1 MNYRRDIDGLRAI
14 AILPVI
20 FFHAGFS
27 NFHYGYLGVDI
38 FFVISG
44 FLITSF
50 IVNDLKQEK
59 FNVLNFFD
67 RRARRILPGL
77 IFIMLASIPFAMLY
91 MQPDDLENFGQSLF
105 ATSVFSNN
113 ILLYLTSG
121 YWDIGSEFKP
131 LLHTWSLSVEE
142 QYYLVFPFLM
152 LLIWK
157 LKSFWWMV
165 SILIF
170 IAIMSFFYYYSGNFG
185 NELIESRASR
195 ASFLFLFGRAWQIL
209 LGAIGA
215 LIAYEIIYKT
225 SSLKKFHKEFICIL
239 GLFLIFL
246 SMFSF
251 LAFDINQIYLPVFA
265 ALGSF
270 LLLIFS
276 SQNLISTALLR
287 SKLFVWIGLLSY
299 SLYLWHQPLFAFAR
313 IRSFEEPTYIS
324 MILLMI
330 FLVPLA
336 VLSFKLERFFKN
348 SDQVNNKIFYSSLL
362 ASLIIICSAGL
373 TFHFSNGFYKNYQ
386 ELTAPYLVEDK
397 FYDNDGYIVDAFK
410 YEDIEFSGTKKNLI
424 IMGDSFARDFIN
436 MGRSNDYF
444 KNYEF
449 TIRSYNCFNNQIY
462 SDEEKFNLI
471 KDGNFVIIS
480 YRILPS
486 EESKECL
493 MDKISYL
500 EKNNIDFLVIGTKDF
515 GFNINRPLKDKI
527 YDFQAMPSK
536 EILDFNDFLKKNVPQ
551 EKFIDLLNLISKE
564 GRVPLFTADNK
575 LMSIDRAHLTYFGA
589 RDVGKII
596 FSDIRLN
603 DFR

>member
-20 FFHAGFS
+20 LFHADFS

-157 LKSFWWMV
+157 LKSFWWMA

-170 IAIMSFFYYYSGNFG
+170 LAIVSFLYYYFGSFG
-185 NELIESRASR
+185 NELIERR

-251 LAFDINQIYLPVFA
+251 LVFDINQIYLPVFA
-265 ALGSF
+265 SLGCF

-276 SQNLISTALLR
+276 SHNLISTALLR
-287 SKLFVWIGLLSY
+287 SKLFVWIGLISY

-313 IRSFEEPTYIS
+313 IRSFEEPTYIL

-348 SDQVNNKIFYSSLL
+348 SDNVNHKIFYSSLL
-362 ASLIIICSAGL
+362 VSLIIICSAGL

-410 YEDIEFSGTKKNLI
+410 YQDIEFLNTKKNLI
-424 IMGDSFARDFIN
+424 ITGDSFARDFIN

-449 TIRSYNCFNNQIY
+449 TIRAYNCFNNQIY

-471 KDGNFVIIS
+471 KDGDFVIIS

-486 EESKECL
+486 EQSKKCL
-493 MDKISYL
+493 INKISYL

-515 GFNINRPLKDKI
+515 GFNINRPLKDKM

-551 EKFIDLLNLISKE
+551 EKFIDLLNLISNK
-564 GRVPLFTADNK
+564 GKVPLFTADNK

-589 RDVGKII
+589 RDIGKII

>member
-20 FFHAGFS
+20 LFHADFS

-157 LKSFWWMV
+157 LKSFWWMA

-170 IAIMSFFYYYSGNFG
+170 LAIVSFLYYYFGSFG
-185 NELIESRASR
+185 NELIERR

-251 LAFDINQIYLPVFA
+251 LVFDINQIYLPVFA
-265 ALGSF
+265 SLGCF

-276 SQNLISTALLR
+276 SHNLISTALLR
-287 SKLFVWIGLLSY
+287 SKLFVWIGLISY

-313 IRSFEEPTYIS
+313 IRSFEEPTYIL

-336 VLSFKLERFFKN
+336 VLSFKLERFFRN
-348 SDQVNNKIFYSSLL
+348 SDNVNHKIFYSSLL
-362 ASLIIICSAGL
+362 VSLIIICSAGL

-410 YEDIEFSGTKKNLI
+410 YQDIEFLNTKKNLI
-424 IMGDSFARDFIN
+424 ITGDSFARDFIN

-449 TIRSYNCFNNQIY
+449 TIRAYNCFNNQIY

-471 KDGNFVIIS
+471 KDGDFVIIS

-486 EESKECL
+486 EQSKKCL
-493 MDKISYL
+493 INKISYL

-515 GFNINRPLKDKI
+515 GFNINRPLKDKM

-551 EKFIDLLNLISKE
+551 EKFIDLLNLISNK
-564 GRVPLFTADNK
+564 GKVPLFTADNK

-589 RDVGKII
+589 RDIGKII

>member
-1 MNYRRDIDGLRAI
+1 MNCRRDIDGLRAI

-50 IVNDLKQEK
+50 IVNDLKLEK

-170 IAIMSFFYYYSGNFG
+170 LAIMSFFYYYSGSFG
-185 NELIESRASR
+185 NELLESRASR

-251 LAFDINQIYLPVFA
+251 LVFDINQIYLPIFA

-313 IRSFEEPTYIS
+313 IRSFEEPTNIL

-348 SDQVNNKIFYSSLL
+348 PHHVNHKIFYSSLL
-362 ASLIIICSAGL
+362 VTLIIICSAGL

-410 YEDIEFSGTKKNLI
+410 YQDIEFSDTKKNLI

-436 MGRSNDYF
+436 MGRSNNYF

-449 TIRSYNCFNNQIY
+449 TIRSYNCFNNQTY
-462 SDEEKFNLI
+462 TDEEKFNLI
-471 KDGNFVIIS
+471 KDGSFVIIS

-486 EESKECL
+486 EESKKCL
-493 MDKISYL
+493 INKISYL

-564 GRVPLFTADNK
+564 GRIPLFTADNK

-589 RDVGKII
+589 RDIGQII

>member
-165 SILIF
+165 FILIF

-336 VLSFKLERFFKN
+336 FLSFKLERFFKS

-362 ASLIIICSAGL
+362 VSLIIICSAGL

-410 YEDIEFSGTKKNLI
+410 YENIEFSGTKKNLI

-462 SDEEKFNLI
+462 TDEEKFNLI

-486 EESKECL
+486 EESKKCL
-493 MDKISYL
+493 INKISYL

-551 EKFIDLLNLISKE
+551 EKFINLLNLISKE

-589 RDVGKII
+589 RDIGKII

>member
-165 SILIF
+165 SMLIF

-336 VLSFKLERFFKN
+336 FLSFKLERFFKN

-362 ASLIIICSAGL
+362 VSLIIICSAGL

-410 YEDIEFSGTKKNLI
+410 YENIEFSGTKKNLI

-462 SDEEKFNLI
+462 TDEEKFNLI
-471 KDGNFVIIS
+471 KDGSFVIIS
-480 YRILPS
+480 YRTLPS
-486 EESKECL
+486 VESKKCL
-493 MDKISYL
+493 INKISYL

-551 EKFIDLLNLISKE
+551 EKFINLLNLISKE

-589 RDVGKII
+589 RDIGKII

-603 DFR
+603 EFR

>member
-105 ATSVFSNN
+105 ATSLFSNN

-121 YWDIGSEFKP
+121 YWDIASEFKP

-142 QYYLVFPFLM
+142 QYYVVFPFLM
-152 LLIWK
+152 ILIWK
-157 LKSFWWMV
+157 LKSFWLMFLLFLFL
-165 SILIF
+165 SII
-170 IAIMSFFYYYSGNFG
+170 SFFYYYFGSFG
-185 NELIESRASR
+185 NESIESRAS
-195 ASFLFLFGRAWQIL
+195 FLLLFGRAWQIL

-215 LIAYEIIYKT
+215 LI
-225 SSLKKFHKEFICIL
+225 SLKVITKIDTVKKFYKEFICLLGISLIL
-239 GLFLIFL
+239 L
-246 SMFSF
+246 SMFHSLIF
-251 LAFDINQIYLPVFA
+251 ELNQIYLPVLA
-265 ALGSF
+265 SIGT
-270 LLLIFS
+270 LLLLVFS
-276 SQNLISTALLR
+276 NQNLIATALLR
-287 SKLFVWIGLLSY
+287 SKLFVWIGLISY
-299 SLYLWHQPLFAFAR
+299 SLYLWHQPIFAFAR
-313 IRSFEEPTYIS
+313 IRSFDEPSFVS
-324 MILLMI
+324 MILLI
-330 FLVPLA
+330 LFLIPLA
-336 VLSFKLERFFKN
+336 TLSFKLERFFKN
-348 SDQVNNKIFYSSLL
+348 PKNVNNRIFYSSLIV
-362 ASLIIICSAGL
+362 SLIIICSAGL
-373 TFHFSNGFYKNYQ
+373 TFHFSNGFYKNYN

-410 YEDIEFSGTKKNLI
+410 FQDLEFSGNKKNLI
-424 IMGDSFARDFIN
+424 IYGDSFARDFIN

-449 TIRSYNCFNNQIY
+449 TIRPYNCFNKQNY
-462 SDEEKFNLI
+462 TDKEKLNLI
-471 KDGNFVIIS
+471 KEGDLIIIS

-486 EESKECL
+486 EASKRCL
-493 MDKISYL
+493 KNKISYL
-500 EKNNIDFLVIGTKDF
+500 EKNKIDFLVIGTKDF
-515 GFNINRPLKDKI
+515 GYNINRPLKDKI
-527 YDFQAMPSK
+527 YDFKAKPSE
-536 EILDFNDFLKKNVPQ
+536 EILEFNDFLKNNVPN
-551 EKFIDLLNLISKE
+551 EKFIDLLNLISTE
-564 GRVPLFTADNK
+564 DGVPLFTEDNK

-589 RDVGKII
+589 KEVGKII

-603 DFR
+603 DLN

>member
-165 SILIF
+165 SMLIF

-336 VLSFKLERFFKN
+336 FLSFKLERFFKN

-362 ASLIIICSAGL
+362 VSLIIICSAGL

-410 YEDIEFSGTKKNLI
+410 YENIEFSGTKKNLI

-436 MGRSNDYF
+436 MGRS
-444 KNYEF
+444 
-449 TIRSYNCFNNQIY
+449 YNCFNNQIY
-462 SDEEKFNLI
+462 TDEEKFNLI

-486 EESKECL
+486 EESKKCL
-493 MDKISYL
+493 INKISYL

-551 EKFIDLLNLISKE
+551 EKFINLLNLISKE

-589 RDVGKII
+589 RDIGKII

-603 DFR
+603 EFR

>member
-20 FFHAGFS
+20 FFHAGFNS
-27 NFHYGYLGVDI
+27 FDHGYLGVDI

-50 IVNDLKQEK
+50 ILNDLKKEK

-67 RRARRILPGL
+67 RRARRIMPGL
-77 IFIMLASIPFAMLY
+77 VFIMLASIPLAILY

-105 ATSVFSNN
+105 ATSLFSNN
-113 ILLYLTSG
+113 FLLYLTSG

-142 QYYLVFPFLM
+142 QYYLIFPFLM

-157 LKSFWWMV
+157 LNSFKWMV
-165 SILIF
+165 SIFVF
-170 IAIMSFFYYYSGNFG
+170 IAISSFFYYYFG
-185 NELIESRASR
+185 SFDNESIESIESRAS
-195 ASFLFLFGRAWQIL
+195 FLLLFGRAWQIL

-215 LIAYEIIYKT
+215 LIAYETIYKT
-225 SSLKKFHKEFICIL
+225 GSLKKFYREFICML

-251 LAFDINQIYLPVFA
+251 LMFDINQIYLPVLA
-265 ALGSF
+265 SLGSF

-276 SQNLISTALLR
+276 SQNLISTAVLR
-287 SKLFVWIGLLSY
+287 SRLFVWIGLISY

-313 IRSFEEPTYIS
+313 IRSFDEPSFIS

-336 VLSFKLERFFKN
+336 VLSFKLEKFFK
-348 SDQVNNKIFYSSLL
+348 SSEHVNHKIFYSSLVV
-362 ASLIIICSAGL
+362 SLLIICSVGL

-410 YEDIEFSGTKKNLI
+410 YQDIEFSGNKRNLI
-424 IMGDSFARDFIN
+424 ITGDSFARDFIN

-449 TIRSYNCFNNQIY
+449 TIRSFNCFNNQNY
-462 SDEEKFNLI
+462 TDDEKYNLFKEGNLI
-471 KDGNFVIIS
+471 IIS

-486 EESKECL
+486 EASKKCL
-493 MDKISYL
+493 INKISYL
-500 EKNNIDFLVIGTKDF
+500 EKNKIDFLVIGTKDF

-527 YDFQAMPSK
+527 YTFKATPSR
-536 EILDFNDFLKKNVPQ
+536 EILDFNDFLKENVPQ
-551 EKFIDLLNLISKE
+551 EKFIDLLDLISSD
-564 GRVPLFTADNK
+564 GRVPLFTEDNK

-589 RDVGKII
+589 REVGKII

-603 DFR
+603 DLK

>member
-50 IVNDLKQEK
+50 IVNDLKLEK

-170 IAIMSFFYYYSGNFG
+170 LAIMSFFYYYSGSFG
-185 NELIESRASR
+185 NELLESRASR

-251 LAFDINQIYLPVFA
+251 LVFDINQIYLPIFA

-313 IRSFEEPTYIS
+313 IRSFEEPTNIL

-348 SDQVNNKIFYSSLL
+348 PHHVNHKIFYSSLL
-362 ASLIIICSAGL
+362 VTLIIICSAGL

-410 YEDIEFSGTKKNLI
+410 YQDIEFSDTKKNLI

-436 MGRSNDYF
+436 MGRSNNYF

-449 TIRSYNCFNNQIY
+449 TIRSYNCFNNQTY
-462 SDEEKFNLI
+462 TDEEKFNLI
-471 KDGNFVIIS
+471 KDGSFVIIS

-486 EESKECL
+486 EESKKCL
-493 MDKISYL
+493 INKISYL

-564 GRVPLFTADNK
+564 GRIPLFTADNK

-589 RDVGKII
+589 RDIGQII